1 MSHVRRLFALPFAL
15 AFVAG
20 VSGCPDDTP
29 QPTPDTVGA
38 DVTILPDGQS
48 CQPGAVVE
56 CINEPAPE
64 AVFCNETGDGTYVA
78 SCEQACANSK
88 CQSLGPNQICY
99 PGTVNGCVIE
109 GSKEASFCNDS
120 GTGYKD
126 GVCKGPDG
134 NDSQCRGGKCT
145 FCSPGFRKCDG
156 DELVVECNADGS
168 AYEPYSQCRAD
179 RGEACTGQYCE
190 ELCAQSIKFH
200 SYIGCDYWGVDLDN
214 AFVPGGGRG
223 YYDAQGAQY
232 AIVVANPAAS
242 PLAATVEIKQ
252 LEGGVVETVP
262 YDSQGQPLPTEPL
275 LPGELR
281 TYRLPRR
288 DINGTELSPKAYQ
301 VTSSVPIIAYQF
313 NPLENE
319 NVFSNDASLLLPS
332 TLLGRE
338 YLVMTREQTF
348 DELRGYLTV
357 IAVMP
362 GETTVSVEVT
372 APTEAGRMYEGT
384 EKEADIA
391 HMTPG
396 ETRIFTM
403 QQFDVLNIET
413 DRPGADLTGSRI
425 LASQRVA
432 VFGGS
437 EAANAPNTARCV
449 NIDEVTGEGVCEWD
463 MQTSCRSLLDC
474 VNAGFN
480 TCCADHLEQQL
491 YPVKTWGSSYVAT
504 KSWDRG
510 LEKDIWR
517 IMAAEDN
524 TKIVLVPPQSGVSI
538 PVLDR
543 GEWFEFESA
552 GNFEIH
558 AQNDKPILVG
568 QFLAAQDA
576 PDPNVGGIADAG
588 DAGTGDPAF
597 MLSIPIE
604 QYREDYVIL
613 VPAEYAENYFNIS
626 VPAGAMVEVD
636 GEQILDGFFTVIGT
650 GEYSV
655 YRQRLDP
662 GTHTITSSEPAGV
675 IVYGYDQY
683 VSYAYTGGLT
693 LDEINKETPF
703 SNGSTN

>member
-1 MSHVRRLFALPFAL
+1 MPMARRFFSLSLVSAL
-15 AFVAG
+15 ALAAP
-20 VSGCPDDTP
+20 GCPDSGDP
-29 QPTPDTVGA
+29 KPDTIGGDA
-38 DVTILPDGQS
+38 TSLPDGQS
-48 CQPGAVVE
+48 CTPGAVME
-56 CINEPAPE
+56 CLEDGTAP
-64 AVFCNETGDGTYVA
+64 AVFCNETGDGTYLGE
-78 SCEQACANSK
+78 CEEVCAAGR
-88 CQSLGPNQICY
+88 CQKLGPNQICY
-99 PGTVNGCVIE
+99 PGTVKDCIIE
-109 GSKEASFCNDS
+109 GSKEARFCNNS
-120 GTGYKD
+120 GTGYVD
-126 GVCKGPDG
+126 GVCQGPDG
-134 NDSQCRGGKCT
+134 NDSQCRAGKCT
-145 FCSPGFRKCDG
+145 LCNPGFRKCDS
-156 DELVVECNADGS
+156 DELVVECAADGAS
-168 AYEPYSQCRAD
+168 YTPYQTCRAD
-179 RGEACTGQYCE
+179 RGEACTGQFCE
-190 ELCAQSIKFH
+190 ELCAQSIKFK

-242 PLAATVEIKQ
+242 PLAATIEVKQ
-252 LEGGVVETVP
+252 YEGGQVETVP
-262 YDSQGQPLPTEPL
+262 YDSQGLALPSEPL
-275 LPGELR
+275 MPGELR
-281 TYRLPRR
+281 VYRLPRR
-288 DINGTELSPKAYQ
+288 DINGTEISPKAYQ
-301 VTSSVPIIAYQF
+301 VTSSTPIIAYQF

-348 DELRGYLTV
+348 DVLRSYLTV
-357 IAVMP
+357 VAIME

-372 APTEAGRMYEGT
+372 GPTEAGLKYAGSDAE
-384 EKEADIA
+384 ESIP
-391 HMTPG
+391 HMEPG
-396 ETRIFTM
+396 ETRIFKLK
-403 QQFDVLNIET
+403 QFDVLNIET
-413 DRPGADLTGSRI
+413 DRPGADLTGSRV

-437 EAANAPNTARCV
+437 EAANAPNTARC
-449 NIDEVTGEGVCEWD
+449 IDIDPVTKEGVCEWD
-463 MQTSCRSLLDC
+463 KQTTCRTLTDC

-491 YPVKTWGSSYVAT
+491 LPVKTWGSSYVAT

-524 TKIVLVPPQSGVSI
+524 TKVVLVPPQSGISI
-538 PVLDR
+538 PILSR

-558 AQNDKPILVG
+558 AQNEKPIMVG

-576 PDPNVGGIADAG
+576 PEPNVGGIANQG

-597 MLSIPIE
+597 MLAVPVE

-613 VPAEYAENYFNIS
+613 VPAEYAENYFNITA
-626 VPAGAMVEVD
+626 PTGAAVTVD
-636 GEQILDGFFTVIGT
+636 GEDILDGFFTVIGS

-655 YRQRLDP
+655 YRQRLEP
-662 GTHTITSSEPAGV
+662 GTHTITSTEPAGV

-703 SNGSTN
+703 TTGATE